1 MHDNLQPGSRALR
14 LLLIDGSFS
23 CFEPRPSAAMP
34 AFSLQQRFAGQT
46 LLLLGAGSGCTPG
59 IAMLRALHELRH
71 NRPVL
76 FHLTIR
82 TLEELPFA
90 VELRRIAAA
99 AADRMDLCIAV
110 SFSQLLVD
118 ALPPAASLDRIGS
131 TSGRLSAPQL
141 AAMLKCAKAPELGSG
156 QVDAFLCGPEAY
168 LSSTQ
173 QLLNVMGLPSEHV
186 HLERYNF

>member
-1 MHDNLQPGSRALR
+1 

-23 CFEPRPSAAMP
+23 CFEPRPSTAMP

-46 LLLLGAGSGCTPG
+46 LMLLTAGSGCTPA
-59 IAMLRALHELRH
+59 IAMLRALYELRH

-76 FHLTIR
+76 FHLTVR

-90 VELRRIAAA
+90 MELRRIAAA
-99 AADRMDLCIAV
+99 AVDRLDVSVAV

-118 ALPPAASLDRIGS
+118 ALPPAASLDRIRS

-141 AAMLKCAKAPELGSG
+141 AAMLRSLKAPDLASG

-168 LSSTQ
+168 LSSAQ
-173 QLLNVMGLPSEHV
+173 QLLTVMGLPSDHV